1 MGSPTWDDH
10 EAWDWFH
17 RSNIRATI
25 TTHNHTVAKLRK
37 FLLHCTAAAFTILP
51 GIMLTG
57 CATPTETP
65 SQALSQPEQHPG
77 LRLNAQFWADKILH
91 TSNAWA
97 QHQATFSFR
106 LENIPASHVLELIST
121 ELNLGYDMDTCGES
135 SVSLV
140 GRNMPLQQVIES
152 LEAQS
157 GANVVFDGDQLTLR
171 CEADQLRVYTLDY
184 LSIAR
189 QMNDSSSLSSAIAG
203 NSRELPDRRDTG
215 NRSELLLNNS
225 QQHDLW
231 RHIAAQIDQ
240 IIQTQIKPVEL
251 STRERIVDE
260 DEDRAYANTRAPQ
273 TRRAQPNLRSA
284 TQVSTE
290 RRDITTT
297 RKETQSGRVIANPES
312 GTVSV
317 IAKPSQHRRVLQ
329 WLEQVQRRVDK
340 QIVIEAVITEISLND
355 RYERGIDWNVLRQN
369 GITAGLAVQG
379 LNVANP
385 AITFSALR
393 NTANTDANVVL
404 RLLEEFGRT
413 SVLSSPRVVTM
424 NQQAAVLKVIDN
436 RVYFTT
442 DVQTSAPTQ
451 NSPAFSTF
459 TTQVQ
464 TVPVGFLMTVTP
476 QIADNNAIQLRV
488 RPTLSRIVGFVQ
500 DPNPA
505 LQQLNIVSR
514 VPEVQTR
521 ELESILR
528 LKSGEMALLGGLR
541 QKENASLDRGIPGAP
556 EALNPIAQSATR
568 SENHIELVVL
578 LKATVL
584 DSASNQQHQTTLP
597 YDQPNDKKQHQ
608 LAEAL
613 AAGFGLYQSE
623 QHRELQYLLELLTQR
638 FPEAPEPIY
647 NLALLQ
653 ARQGNVEQALAQ
665 LTLAEQMCEKLDCT
679 LPFITVRALIQARRP

>member
-1 MGSPTWDDH
+1 MSSLQSSLVALLH
-10 EAWDWFH
+10 
-17 RSNIRATI
+17 TI
-25 TTHNHTVAKLRK
+25 T
-37 FLLHCTAAAFTILP
+37 ILAV
-51 GIMLTG
+51 LAG
-57 CATPTETP
+57 CAAPPPMPSAGTEAKSPLHT
-65 SQALSQPEQHPG
+65 LE
-77 LRLNAQFWADKILH
+77 LNAVFWADRILH
-91 TSNAWA
+91 NSNVWGR
-97 QHQATFSFR
+97 HQETFSFR
-106 LENIPASHVLELIST
+106 LENIPASQILELLST
-121 ELNLGYDMDTCGES
+121 ELNLGYDMDSCGEAP
-135 SVSLV
+135 VSIV

-152 LEAQS
+152 LEFQAQAS
-157 GANVVFDGDQLTLR
+157 VTVDGTQLSMR
-171 CEADQLRVYTLDY
+171 CETDQLRVYMLDY

-203 NSRELPDRRDTG
+203 NPRELPERRETG
-215 NRSELLLNNS
+215 NRSELQLTNT
-225 QQHDLW
+225 QQHNLW
-231 RHIAAQIDQ
+231 ENIELQIEQ

-251 STRERIVDE
+251 STKERLIDE
-260 DEDRAYANTRAPQ
+260 DEDRAYSNSRLQSNNRA
-273 TRRAQPNLRSA
+273 RPNLRSA
-284 TQVSTE
+284 TQVSSE

-297 RKETQSGRVIANPES
+297 RKETRSGRVIANPES

-317 IAKPSQHRRVLQ
+317 IAKSSQHRRVSR

-355 RYERGIDWNVLRQN
+355 RYERGIDWNILRQN
-369 GITAGLAVQG
+369 GVTAGLAVQG
-379 LNVANP
+379 LNLGNP
-385 AITFSALR
+385 VLTLGALR
-393 NTANTDANVVL
+393 STDNTGASVVL

-541 QKENASLDRGIPGAP
+541 QKEHNGLNRDIPDSP
-556 EALNPIAQSATR
+556 ELLNPLSQSASR

-584 DSASNQQHQTTLP
+584 DSASINNSNDLDDLSSPRWAAQKVELGNSLATSLSLYQA
-597 YDQPNDKKQHQ
+597 DQN
-608 LAEAL
+608 EAL
-613 AAGFGLYQSE
+613 R
-623 QHRELQYLLELLTQR
+623 HLLTLLIQKY
-638 FPEAPEPIY
+638 PDAPEPLF
-647 NLALLQ
+647 NLALLESKEG
-653 ARQGNVEQALAQ
+653 RLLEGLAL
-665 LTLAEQMCEKLDCT
+665 LDKVDALCKQHQCNMP
-679 LPFITVRALIQARRP
+679 LLTVRALMKAKTP

>member
-1 MGSPTWDDH
+1 VPDL
-10 EAWDWFH
+10 F
-17 RSNIRATI
+17 
-25 TTHNHTVAKLRK
+25 KP
-37 FLLHCTAAAFTILP
+37 LLHVICLVLTNLPAALLF
-51 GIMLTG
+51 G
-57 CATPTETP
+57 CAAPILVEELVKETP
-65 SQALSQPEQHPG
+65 VAVVAPPG
-77 LRLNAQFWADKILH
+77 LNAVFWADKIRH
-91 TSNAWA
+91 SRNPWPAHA
-97 QHQATFSFR
+97 ATFSLR
-106 LENIPASHVLELIST
+106 LENIQASQILELIST
-121 ELNLGYDMDTCGES
+121 ETQLGYEMDSCGEAR
-135 SVSLV
+135 VSLV
-140 GRNMPLQQVIES
+140 GRHMPLQQIIES
-152 LEAQS
+152 LEQQA
-157 GANVVFDGDQLTLR
+157 GASIRFEGNQLIMR
-171 CEADQLRVYTLDY
+171 CEVDQLRVYTLDY

-203 NSRELPDRRDTG
+203 NPRELQNRQETG
-215 NRSELLLNNS
+215 NRSELMLNNT

-231 RHIAAQIDQ
+231 ENMAVQIDQ
-240 IIQTQIKPVEL
+240 IIQAQVKPLEF
-251 STRERIVDE
+251 STRERVVDE
-260 DEDRAYANTRAPQ
+260 EEDRAYASTRAPR
-273 TRRAQPNLRSA
+273 TRRADPNLRSA
-284 TQVSTE
+284 TQVSSE

-297 RKETQSGRVIANPES
+297 RKETRSGRVIVNPES
-312 GTVSV
+312 GTISV

-329 WLEQVQRRVDK
+329 WLEQVQRRVDR

-379 LNVANP
+379 LNLVNP
-385 AITFSALR
+385 AVTFSALR
-393 NTANTDANVVL
+393 NTPNTDANVVL
-404 RLLEEFGRT
+404 RLLEEFGQT

-541 QKENASLDRGIPGAP
+541 QKESRAFDRGLPGLP
-556 EALNPIAQSATR
+556 ELLDPLTQSATR
-568 SENHIELVVL
+568 SENHIELVIL

-584 DSASNQQHQTTLP
+584 ESASAMSYEGALKANNAVHAE
-597 YDQPNDKKQHQ
+597 Q
-608 LAEAL
+608 LNHAL
-613 AAGFGLYQSE
+613 ATALGLYQSG
-623 QHRELQYLLELLTQR
+623 QTRELKALLELLQSR
-638 FPEAPEPIY
+638 FPESPETHY
-647 NLALLQ
+647 NMALFQSQHGQAEQAIAELDKAETLCTRLNCDLPLLAVRAFVQ
-653 ARQGNVEQALAQ
+653 AR
-665 LTLAEQMCEKLDCT
+665 
-679 LPFITVRALIQARRP
+679 LP

>member
-1 MGSPTWDDH
+1 MSSLQSSLVALLH
-10 EAWDWFH
+10 
-17 RSNIRATI
+17 TI
-25 TTHNHTVAKLRK
+25 T
-37 FLLHCTAAAFTILP
+37 ILAV
-51 GIMLTG
+51 LAG
-57 CATPTETP
+57 CAAPPPMPSAGTEAKSPLHT
-65 SQALSQPEQHPG
+65 LE
-77 LRLNAQFWADKILH
+77 LNAVFWADRILH
-91 TSNAWA
+91 NSNVWGR
-97 QHQATFSFR
+97 HQETFSFR
-106 LENIPASHVLELIST
+106 LENIPASQILELLST
-121 ELNLGYDMDTCGES
+121 ELNLGYDMDSCGEAP
-135 SVSLV
+135 VSIV

-152 LEAQS
+152 LEFQAQAS
-157 GANVVFDGDQLTLR
+157 VTVDGTQLSMR
-171 CEADQLRVYTLDY
+171 CETDQLRVYMLDY

-203 NSRELPDRRDTG
+203 NPRELPERRETG
-215 NRSELLLNNS
+215 NRSELQLTNT
-225 QQHDLW
+225 QQHNLW
-231 RHIAAQIDQ
+231 QNIELQIEQ
-240 IIQTQIKPVEL
+240 IIQAQVKPIEL
-251 STRERIVDE
+251 STKERLVDE
-260 DEDRAYANTRAPQ
+260 DEDRAYSNSRLQSNNRA
-273 TRRAQPNLRSA
+273 RPNLRSA
-284 TQVSTE
+284 TQVSSE

-297 RKETQSGRVIANPES
+297 RKETRSGRVIANPES

-317 IAKPSQHRRVLQ
+317 IAKPSQHRRVSR

-355 RYERGIDWNVLRQN
+355 RYERGIDWNILRQN
-369 GITAGLAVQG
+369 GVTAGLAVQG
-379 LNVANP
+379 LNLGNP
-385 AITFSALR
+385 VLTLGALR
-393 NTANTDANVVL
+393 STDNTGASVVL

-541 QKENASLDRGIPGAP
+541 QKEHNGLNRDIPNSP
-556 EALNPIAQSATR
+556 ELLNPLSQSASR

-584 DSASNQQHQTTLP
+584 DSASINNSNDLDDLSSPRWAAQKVELGNSLATSLSLYQA
-597 YDQPNDKKQHQ
+597 DQN
-608 LAEAL
+608 EAL
-613 AAGFGLYQSE
+613 R
-623 QHRELQYLLELLTQR
+623 HLLTLLIQK
-638 FPEAPEPIY
+638 FPDAPEPLF
-647 NLALLQ
+647 NLALLESKEG
-653 ARQGNVEQALAQ
+653 RLLEGLAL
-665 LTLAEQMCEKLDCT
+665 LDKVDALCKQHQCNMP
-679 LPFITVRALIQARRP
+679 LLTVRALMKAKTP

>member
-1 MGSPTWDDH
+1 MVDDQAVKSPETL
-10 EAWDWFH
+10 A
-17 RSNIRATI
+17 ATV
-25 TTHNHTVAKLRK
+25 TTQ
-37 FLLHCTAAAFTILP
+37 
-51 GIMLTG
+51 G
-57 CATPTETP
+57 
-65 SQALSQPEQHPG
+65 LS
-77 LRLNAQFWADKILH
+77 AMFWADKIRH
-91 TSNAWA
+91 TRNLWPANM
-97 QHQATFSFR
+97 ATFSFR
-106 LENIPASHVLELIST
+106 LENIPASQILELIST
-121 ELNLGYDMDTCGES
+121 EVNLGYEMDSCGEAR
-135 SVSLV
+135 VSLV
-140 GRNMPLQQVIES
+140 GRNMPLQQIIES
-152 LEAQS
+152 LEQQA
-157 GANVVFDGDQLTLR
+157 GASIRFEGNQLIMR
-171 CEADQLRVYTLDY
+171 CETDQLRVYTLDY

-203 NSRELPDRRDTG
+203 NPRELQNRQETG
-215 NRSELLLNNS
+215 NRSELMLNNA

-231 RHIAAQIDQ
+231 ENMALQIEQ
-240 IIQTQIKPVEL
+240 IIQAQIKPVEF
-251 STRERIVDE
+251 STRERVVDE
-260 DEDRAYANTRAPQ
+260 EEDRAYASTRAPR
-273 TRRAQPNLRSA
+273 TRRADPNLRSA
-284 TQVSTE
+284 TQVSSE

-297 RKETQSGRVIANPES
+297 RKETRSGRVIVNPES
-312 GTVSV
+312 GTISV
-317 IAKPSQHRRVLQ
+317 IAKPGQHRRVLQ
-329 WLEQVQRRVDK
+329 WLEQVQRRVDR

-379 LNVANP
+379 LNLVNP
-385 AITFSALR
+385 AVTFSALR
-393 NTANTDANVVL
+393 NTASTDANVVL
-404 RLLEEFGRT
+404 RLLEEFGQT

-505 LQQLNIVSR
+505 LQQLNIISR

-541 QKENASLDRGIPGAP
+541 QKENSTLERGLPGTPELLDT
-556 EALNPIAQSATR
+556 LTQSATR
-568 SENHIELVVL
+568 SGNHIELVIL

-584 DSASNQQHQTTLP
+584 ESATSTPQDGSLKSNNAAST
-597 YDQPNDKKQHQ
+597 DQLNN
-608 LAEAL
+608 AL
-613 AAGFGLYQSE
+613 STGLGLYQSG
-623 QHRELQYLLELLTQR
+623 QHRELKALLELLQSR
-638 FPEAPEPIY
+638 FPESPETHY
-647 NLALLQ
+647 NMALF
-653 ARQGNVEQALAQ
+653 ANWQGKPEQAIAQ
-665 LTLAEQMCEKLDCT
+665 LNKAEALCIQLNCDLPLLA
-679 LPFITVRALIQARRP
+679 VRAFIQASLP

>member
-1 MGSPTWDDH
+1 MAPTSLQ
-10 EAWDWFH
+10 A
-17 RSNIRATI
+17 SN
-25 TTHNHTVAKLRK
+25 
-37 FLLHCTAAAFTILP
+37 
-51 GIMLTG
+51 
-57 CATPTETP
+57 
-65 SQALSQPEQHPG
+65 SALE
-77 LRLNAQFWADKILH
+77 LNAVFWADRILH
-91 TSNAWA
+91 TSNAWSN
-97 QHQATFSFR
+97 HPETFTFR
-106 LENIPASHVLELIST
+106 LENIPASQVLELIST
-121 ELNLGYDMDTCGES
+121 ELDLGYEMDSCGNEP
-135 SVSLV
+135 VSLV
-140 GRNMPLQQVIES
+140 GRNMPLLQVIES
-152 LEAQS
+152 LEEQA
-157 GANVVFDGDQLTLR
+157 GASVNMQGKQLSMR

-184 LSIAR
+184 LSISR
-189 QMNDSSSLSSAIAG
+189 QMNDTSSLSSAIAG
-203 NSRELPDRRDTG
+203 NPRELSDRRDTG
-215 NRSELLLNNS
+215 NRSELLLNNT
-225 QQHDLW
+225 QQHNLW
-231 RHIAAQIDQ
+231 QNVELQIEQ
-240 IIQTQIKPVEL
+240 IIQAQIKPLEF

-260 DEDRAYANTRAPQ
+260 EQDREYSNSRVQAD
-273 TRRAQPNLRSA
+273 RRARPNLRSA
-284 TQVSTE
+284 TQVNSE

-297 RKETQSGRVIANPES
+297 RKETRSGRVIANPES
-312 GTVSV
+312 GTVAV

-355 RYERGIDWNVLRQN
+355 RYERGIDWNVLRRN

-379 LNVANP
+379 ANLANPALILNVAR
-385 AITFSALR
+385 SSS
-393 NTANTDANVVL
+393 NTDASVVL
-404 RLLEEFGRT
+404 SLLEEFGRT

-541 QKENASLDRGIPGAP
+541 QKENSGLNRGIPGAP
-556 EALNPIAQSATR
+556 ELLDIVTESATR
-568 SENHIELVVL
+568 NENHIELVVL

-584 DSASNQQHQTTLP
+584 DSASASQQGLEV
-597 YDQPNDKKQHQ
+597 PNKELANALASGLSLYQAGQNNALRALLQLLITQFPHAPEPFFNLALLEGKEGNFEEGLKQLS

-613 AAGFGLYQSE
+613 CKSRQC
-623 QHRELQYLLELLTQR
+623 ELPML
-638 FPEAPEPIY
+638 
-647 NLALLQ
+647 
-653 ARQGNVEQALAQ
+653 
-665 LTLAEQMCEKLDCT
+665 
-679 LPFITVRALIQARRP
+679 TVRALIQARLP

>member
-1 MGSPTWDDH
+1 MPRLIH
-10 EAWDWFH
+10 
-17 RSNIRATI
+17 
-25 TTHNHTVAKLRK
+25 
-37 FLLHCTAAAFTILP
+37 LLIPLSLLF
-51 GIMLTG
+51 G
-57 CATPTETP
+57 CAAPPPIDIEIQQSPVATLPM
-65 SQALSQPEQHPG
+65 QG
-77 LRLNAQFWADKILH
+77 LGAIFWADKVRHSRNLWPAH
-91 TSNAWA
+91 P
-97 QHQATFSFR
+97 ATFTFR
-106 LENIPASHVLELIST
+106 LENIPASQVLELIST
-121 ELNLGYDMDTCGES
+121 EIQLGYEMDRCGEAQ
-135 SVSLV
+135 VSLV
-140 GRNMPLQQVIES
+140 GRNMPLKQIIES
-152 LEAQS
+152 LEQQA
-157 GANVVFDGDQLTLR
+157 GASIRFEGNQLIMR

-203 NSRELPDRRDTG
+203 NPRELQNRQETG
-215 NRSELLLNNS
+215 NRSELMLNNS

-231 RHIAAQIDQ
+231 EDMALQVEQ
-240 IIQTQIKPVEL
+240 IIQAQIKPVEF
-251 STRERIVDE
+251 STRERVVDE
-260 DEDRAYANTRAPQ
+260 EEDRAHASTRASR
-273 TRRAQPNLRSA
+273 TRRADPNLRSA
-284 TQVSTE
+284 TQVSSA

-297 RKETQSGRVIANPES
+297 RKETRSGRVIVNPES
-312 GTVSV
+312 GTISV
-317 IAKPSQHRRVLQ
+317 IATPSQHRRVLQ
-329 WLEQVQRRVDK
+329 WLEQVQRRVDR

-379 LNVANP
+379 LNLVNP
-385 AITFSALR
+385 AVTFTALR
-393 NTANTDANVVL
+393 NTPDTDAGVVL
-404 RLLEEFGRT
+404 RLLEEFGQT

-488 RPTLSRIVGFVQ
+488 RPTLSRIVGFAQ

-505 LQQLNIVSR
+505 LQQLNIVSQ

-541 QKENASLDRGIPGAP
+541 QKESNKLDRGLPGTP
-556 EALNPIAQSATR
+556 ELLDTLTQSATR

-584 DSASNQQHQTTLP
+584 ESATASHRDGPIKTAYP
-597 YDQPNDKKQHQ
+597 EHADQLNN
-608 LAEAL
+608 AL
-613 AAGFGLYQSE
+613 ATGLGLYQAG
-623 QHRELQYLLELLTQR
+623 QHRELKTLLELLQLR
-638 FPEAPEPIY
+638 FPNSPETHYNMALFQGQQGQVELAIADLDKAEALCIQLTCDLP
-647 NLALLQ
+647 LLAVRALLQ
-653 ARQGNVEQALAQ
+653 AR
-665 LTLAEQMCEKLDCT
+665 
-679 LPFITVRALIQARRP
+679 LP

>member
-1 MGSPTWDDH
+1 MP
-10 EAWDWFH
+10 
-17 RSNIRATI
+17 I
-25 TTHNHTVAKLRK
+25 
-37 FLLHCTAAAFTILP
+37 FLMRFACLACLTAPL
-51 GIMLTG
+51 GLLSG
-57 CATPTETP
+57 CAAPPPPVNSGVQLPAATLP
-65 SQALSQPEQHPG
+65 STGLS
-77 LRLNAQFWADKILH
+77 AVFWADKIRH
-91 TSNAWA
+91 TRNLWPT
-97 QHQATFSFR
+97 HPATFSFR
-106 LENIPASHVLELIST
+106 LENIPASQILELIST
-121 ELNLGYDMDTCGES
+121 EIQLGYEMDSCGEAR
-135 SVSLV
+135 VSLV
-140 GRNMPLQQVIES
+140 GRNMPLQQIIES
-152 LEAQS
+152 LELQA
-157 GANVVFDGDQLTLR
+157 GASIQFEGNQLIMR

-203 NSRELPDRRDTG
+203 NPRELQNRQETG
-215 NRSELLLNNS
+215 NRSELMLNNS
-225 QQHDLW
+225 QKHDLW
-231 RHIAAQIDQ
+231 ENMALQIEQ
-240 IIQTQIKPVEL
+240 IIQAQIKPVEF
-251 STRERIVDE
+251 STRERVVDE
-260 DEDRAYANTRAPQ
+260 EEDRAYASTRAPRS
-273 TRRAQPNLRSA
+273 RRVDPNLRSA
-284 TQVSTE
+284 TQVSSE

-297 RKETQSGRVIANPES
+297 RKETRSGRVIVNPES
-312 GTVSV
+312 GIISV
-317 IAKPSQHRRVLQ
+317 IAKPAQHRRVLQ
-329 WLEQVQRRVDK
+329 WLEQVQRRVDR

-379 LNVANP
+379 LNLVNP
-385 AITFSALR
+385 AVTFTALR
-393 NTANTDANVVL
+393 NTTNTDASVVL
-404 RLLEEFGRT
+404 RLLEEFGHT

-541 QKENASLDRGIPGAP
+541 QKESSTLDRGLPGTP
-556 EALNPIAQSATR
+556 ELLDPLTQSLTR
-568 SENHIELVVL
+568 SENHIELVIL

-584 DSASNQQHQTTLP
+584 ESGTSMPQDKSLKTGSPSQTE
-597 YDQPNDKKQHQ
+597 Q
-608 LAEAL
+608 LNNAL
-613 AAGFGLYQSE
+613 ATGLGLYQTG
-623 QHRELQYLLELLTQR
+623 QNKELKTLLELIQSR
-638 FPEAPEPIY
+638 FPDSPETHY
-647 NLALLQ
+647 NMALFKSQ
-653 ARQGNVEQALAQ
+653 QGQVEQAIADLNM
-665 LTLAEQMCEKLDCT
+665 AESLCIQLDCE
-679 LPFITVRALIQARRP
+679 LPLLTVRAFIQARLP

>member
-1 MGSPTWDDH
+1 MSSLQSSLVALLH
-10 EAWDWFH
+10 
-17 RSNIRATI
+17 TI
-25 TTHNHTVAKLRK
+25 T
-37 FLLHCTAAAFTILP
+37 ILAV
-51 GIMLTG
+51 LAG
-57 CATPTETP
+57 CAAPPPMPSAGTEAKSPLHT
-65 SQALSQPEQHPG
+65 LE
-77 LRLNAQFWADKILH
+77 LNAVFWADRILH
-91 TSNAWA
+91 NSNVWGR
-97 QHQATFSFR
+97 HQETFSFR
-106 LENIPASHVLELIST
+106 LENIPASQILELLST
-121 ELNLGYDMDTCGES
+121 ELNLGYDMDSCGEAP
-135 SVSLV
+135 VSIV

-152 LEAQS
+152 LEFQAQAS
-157 GANVVFDGDQLTLR
+157 VTVDGTQLSMR
-171 CEADQLRVYTLDY
+171 CETDQLRVYMLDY

-203 NSRELPDRRDTG
+203 NPRELPERRETG
-215 NRSELLLNNS
+215 NRSELQLTNT
-225 QQHDLW
+225 QQHNLW
-231 RHIAAQIDQ
+231 QNIELQIEQ
-240 IIQTQIKPVEL
+240 IIQAQVKPIEL
-251 STRERIVDE
+251 STKERLVDE
-260 DEDRAYANTRAPQ
+260 DEDRAYSNSRLQSNNRA
-273 TRRAQPNLRSA
+273 RPNLRSA
-284 TQVSTE
+284 TQVSSE

-297 RKETQSGRVIANPES
+297 RKETRSGRVIANPES

-317 IAKPSQHRRVLQ
+317 IAKPSQHRRVLR

-355 RYERGIDWNVLRQN
+355 RYERGIDWNILRQN
-369 GITAGLAVQG
+369 GVTAGLAVQG
-379 LNVANP
+379 LNLGNP
-385 AITFSALR
+385 VLTLGALR
-393 NTANTDANVVL
+393 STDNTGASVVL

-541 QKENASLDRGIPGAP
+541 QKEHNGLNRDIPDSP
-556 EALNPIAQSATR
+556 ELLNPLSQSASR

-584 DSASNQQHQTTLP
+584 DSASINNSNDLDDLSSPRWAAQKVELGNSLATSLSLYQA
-597 YDQPNDKKQHQ
+597 DQN
-608 LAEAL
+608 EAL
-613 AAGFGLYQSE
+613 R
-623 QHRELQYLLELLTQR
+623 HLLTLLIQKY
-638 FPEAPEPIY
+638 PDAPEPLF
-647 NLALLQ
+647 NLALLESKEG
-653 ARQGNVEQALAQ
+653 RLLEGLAL
-665 LTLAEQMCEKLDCT
+665 LDKVDALCKQHQCNMP
-679 LPFITVRALIQARRP
+679 LLTVRALMKAKTP

>member
-1 MGSPTWDDH
+1 MPTMSSLQSSLVALLH
-10 EAWDWFH
+10 
-17 RSNIRATI
+17 TI
-25 TTHNHTVAKLRK
+25 T
-37 FLLHCTAAAFTILP
+37 ILAV
-51 GIMLTG
+51 LAG
-57 CATPTETP
+57 CAAPPPMPSAGTEAKSPLHT
-65 SQALSQPEQHPG
+65 LE
-77 LRLNAQFWADKILH
+77 LNAVFWADRILH
-91 TSNAWA
+91 NSNVWGR
-97 QHQATFSFR
+97 HQETFSFR
-106 LENIPASHVLELIST
+106 LENIPASQILELLST
-121 ELNLGYDMDTCGES
+121 ELNLGYDMDSCGEAP
-135 SVSLV
+135 VSIV

-152 LEAQS
+152 LEFQAQAS
-157 GANVVFDGDQLTLR
+157 VTVDGTQLSMR
-171 CEADQLRVYTLDY
+171 CETDQLRVYMLDY

-203 NSRELPDRRDTG
+203 NPRELPERRETG
-215 NRSELLLNNS
+215 NRSELQLTNT
-225 QQHDLW
+225 QQHNLW
-231 RHIAAQIDQ
+231 QNIELQIEQ
-240 IIQTQIKPVEL
+240 IIQAQVKPIEL
-251 STRERIVDE
+251 STKERLVDE
-260 DEDRAYANTRAPQ
+260 DEDRAYSNSRLQSNNRA
-273 TRRAQPNLRSA
+273 RPNLRSA
-284 TQVSTE
+284 TQVSSE

-297 RKETQSGRVIANPES
+297 RKETRSGRVIANPES

-317 IAKPSQHRRVLQ
+317 IAKPSQHRRVSR

-355 RYERGIDWNVLRQN
+355 RYERGIDWNILRQN
-369 GITAGLAVQG
+369 GVTAGLAVQG
-379 LNVANP
+379 LNLGNP
-385 AITFSALR
+385 VLTLGALR
-393 NTANTDANVVL
+393 STDNTGASVVL

-541 QKENASLDRGIPGAP
+541 QKEHNGLNRDIPNSP
-556 EALNPIAQSATR
+556 ELLNPLSQSASR

-584 DSASNQQHQTTLP
+584 DSASINNSNDLDDLSSPRWAAQKVELGNSLATSLSLYQA
-597 YDQPNDKKQHQ
+597 DQN
-608 LAEAL
+608 EAL
-613 AAGFGLYQSE
+613 R
-623 QHRELQYLLELLTQR
+623 HLLTLLIQK
-638 FPEAPEPIY
+638 FPDAPEPLF
-647 NLALLQ
+647 NLALLESKEG
-653 ARQGNVEQALAQ
+653 RLLEGLAL
-665 LTLAEQMCEKLDCT
+665 LDKVDALCKQHQCNMP
-679 LPFITVRALIQARRP
+679 LLTVRALMKAKTP

>member
-1 MGSPTWDDH
+1 MPPAGA
-10 EAWDWFH
+10 EAKS
-17 RSNIRATI
+17 RQ
-25 TTHNHTVAKLRK
+25 HTL
-37 FLLHCTAAAFTILP
+37 
-51 GIMLTG
+51 
-57 CATPTETP
+57 E
-65 SQALSQPEQHPG
+65 
-77 LRLNAQFWADKILH
+77 LNAVFWADRILH
-91 TSNAWA
+91 HSDVWSR
-97 QHQATFSFR
+97 HQQTFTFR
-106 LENIPASHVLELIST
+106 LENIPASQILELLST
-121 ELNLGYDMDTCGES
+121 ELNLGYDMDSCGEMP
-135 SVSLV
+135 VSIV
-140 GRNMPLQQVIES
+140 GRNMSLGQIMES
-152 LEAQS
+152 LEFQTQAS
-157 GANVVFDGDQLTLR
+157 VSVDGTQLSMR
-171 CEADQLRVYTLDY
+171 CETDQLRVYTLDY

-203 NSRELPDRRDTG
+203 NPRELPERRETG
-215 NRSELLLNNS
+215 NRSELQLTNT
-225 QQHDLW
+225 QQHNLW
-231 RHIAAQIDQ
+231 ENIELQIEQ

-251 STRERIVDE
+251 STKERLIDE
-260 DEDRAYANTRAPQ
+260 DEDRAYSNSRIQASNRA
-273 TRRAQPNLRSA
+273 RPNLRSA
-284 TQVSTE
+284 TQVSSE

-297 RKETQSGRVIANPES
+297 RKETRSGRVISNPES

-317 IAKPSQHRRVLQ
+317 IAKPSQHRRVLR

-355 RYERGIDWNVLRQN
+355 RYERGIDWNILRQN

-379 LNVANP
+379 LNLGNP
-385 AITFSALR
+385 TLTVSALR
-393 NTANTDANVVL
+393 STNNTDANVVL

-521 ELESILR
+521 EMESILR

-541 QKENASLDRGIPGAP
+541 QKEHSGLNRDIPDSP
-556 EALNPIAQSATR
+556 KLLHPLSQSASR

-578 LKATVL
+578 LKATVI
-584 DSASNQQHQTTLP
+584 DSASIHNSNDLDALSTKRGAARKAELANSLAASLSLYQA
-597 YDQPNDKKQHQ
+597 DQN
-608 LAEAL
+608 EAL
-613 AAGFGLYQSE
+613 R
-623 QHRELQYLLELLTQR
+623 HLLNLLILKH
-638 FPEAPEPIY
+638 PDAPEPLF
-647 NLALLQ
+647 NLALLESKEGRLTEGLALLDQ
-653 ARQGNVEQALAQ
+653 ADALCKQ
-665 LTLAEQMCEKLDCT
+665 HQCNMPLL
-679 LPFITVRALIQARRP
+679 TVRALMKAKKP